1 MDQAAV
7 QSERGSHIWCLSR
20 LLSSAIIVQ
29 QQPRTRQKR
38 MSMTQQWLVLISA
51 DGKSR
56 EKEYRFSNRVGGST
70 KHNRASLQSR

>member
-1 MDQAAV
+1 MVSVPATQLCHYCATAATDKTETNEHD
-7 QSERGSHIWCLSR
+7 S
-20 LLSSAIIVQ
+20 
-29 QQPRTRQKR
+29 
-38 MSMTQQWLVLISA
+38 QWLVLISA